1 MAIQPKLAR
10 FNTNVLQKYQVY
22 NGIFM
27 TLPFDTL
34 SKTVALLPL
43 FYETC
48 KKGFEEGEDP
58 TAIVE
63 TFFKK
68 YQGRRS
74 AKSQINL

>member
-1 MAIQPKLAR
+1 MALQPKLAR

-48 KKGFEEGEDP
+48 KKGLW
-58 TAIVE
+58 
-63 TFFKK
+63 
-68 YQGRRS
+68 QS
-74 AKSQINL
+74 LL